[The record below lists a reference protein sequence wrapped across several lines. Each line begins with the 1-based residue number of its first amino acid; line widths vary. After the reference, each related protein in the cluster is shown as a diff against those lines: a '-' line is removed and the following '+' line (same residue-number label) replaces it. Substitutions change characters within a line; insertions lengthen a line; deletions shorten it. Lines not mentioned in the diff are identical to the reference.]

1 MEVEE
6 DAVSSDASPPEF
18 PMPTQPAPQP
28 PAPEPPGTPAPSAAD
43 RPPPDPNAA
52 NPETTE
58 EGTLFHALLDAGAE
72 AKVAYT
78 AEKRLYAMISE
89 TIAPQLQPLVAEVCR
104 RFDERFDRIERRLDE
119 HDHRL
124 DALAAAGVERDRKL
138 DVLITQMRM
147 LLGGLGV
154 LVTVLIAVFG
164 ILFTR

>member
-1 MEVEE
+1 M
-6 DAVSSDASPPEF
+6 
-18 PMPTQPAPQP
+18 
-28 PAPEPPGTPAPSAAD
+28 
-43 RPPPDPNAA
+43 
-52 NPETTE
+52 
-58 EGTLFHALLDAGAE
+58 
-72 AKVAYT
+72 VAYT
-78 AEKRLYAMISE
+78 AEKRLPAMISE
-89 TIAPQLQPLVAEVCR
+89 AIAPQLQPFVAEICR
-104 RFDERFDRIERRLDE
+104 RFDEQFDKIERRFDKIERRLDRVERRLDKIERRLDKIEFRLDKVEHRLDTVEHRLDE